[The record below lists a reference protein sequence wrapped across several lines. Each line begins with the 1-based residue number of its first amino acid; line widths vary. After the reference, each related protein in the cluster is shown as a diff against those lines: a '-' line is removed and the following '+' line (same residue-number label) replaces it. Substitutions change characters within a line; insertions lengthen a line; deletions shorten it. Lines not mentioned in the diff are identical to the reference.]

1 MPINNTVE
9 KIITEWINYYI
20 KFHNYASISI
30 GITRGSET
38 YTKTFGSYYKDGR
51 VVEHPVY
58 SIASITK
65 LYTTIE
71 ILKLEEKGKLKITD
85 KVKSYLEY
93 FPNSDITIEDLLSYR
108 VSISRDGDFNFW
120 LSTELPTD
128 EEIMKEV
135 TKLQVVRTDKFKY
148 SNLSYAVI
156 GLVLKRFDI
165 SFQSAEISGI
175 KGYGKKLI
183 NGTKEYGYIDY
194 KGFNESFGLYK
205 TIDGITQF
213 ASQILNKDNSILKP
227 ISWEK
232 LLKVHLKTEGK
243 DDDITLSL
251 KKWKNSDV
259 FEIHGYSFGFV
270 SSMLVDYDLNFSF
283 TVLTNST
290 DEEFAGYF
298 TRTIRKLI
306 EFFKDKEINNE
317 STVNGLYTGKDD
329 DVFVYDCNDFL
340 YVYRPKQ
347 VTPFHPANYEIFTKI
362 GENAYILADKPGD
375 AYENEVASFSFNA
388 NGSVIGFKQGGWGY
402 SKVNT

>member
-1 MPINNTVE
+1 MPINKTVE
-9 KIITEWINYYI
+9 KIITEWLNYYI
-20 KFHNYASISI
+20 KYHNYASISI
-30 GITRGSET
+30 GITEGSET

-51 VVEHPVY
+51 VIEHPVY

-120 LSTELPTD
+120 LNTELPTD
-128 EEIMKEV
+128 EEIVKEV

-156 GLVLKRFDI
+156 GLILKRFDI

-175 KGYGKKLI
+175 KGYGKLFI
-183 NGTKEYGYIDY
+183 NGVKEYGYVDY

-232 LLKVHLKTEGK
+232 LLKVHLKTEGE

-251 KKWKNSDV
+251 KKWKNSAV

-283 TVLTNST
+283 TVLANST
-290 DEEFAGYF
+290 NEEFAGYF

-340 YVYRPKQ
+340 YIYRPKQ
-347 VTPFHPANYEIFTKI
+347 VTPFHPANCEIFTKI
-362 GENAYILADKPGD
+362 GENAYILAEKPGD